1 MAEVLIPADPVTL
14 ALPYLRTALPGE
26 EIHARVPA
34 TKPARLVVLRR
45 AGRTRSLHN
54 ILTRPRID
62 AQVWALTDFDALE
75 LADEVEAHLL
85 AAPGLVDGVSDATVF
100 LGPTVVPDPDDET
113 PRVLLT
119 VEWQIKASP
128 VVS

>member
-1 MAEVLIPADPVTL
+1 MTPVLLAADPVTL
-14 ALPYLRTALPGE
+14 AVPYLRLALPGE
-26 EIHARVPA
+26 EIHGRVPS
-34 TKPARLVVLRR
+34 PRPIRLVVLRR
-45 AGRTRSLHN
+45 SGRTRALHN

-62 AQVWALTDFDALE
+62 AQVWASDDFAALA

-85 AAPGLVDGVSDATVF
+85 AAPGEVDGVSDASVF
-100 LGPTVVPDPDDET
+100 LGPTVVADPNDET

-119 VEWQIKASP
+119 VEWQIKALP